1 MIIIITVETG
11 RLPYRASH
19 DVFLAINVTKKLDH
33 NNYKI
38 AINKCSM
45 KRVAQPDEIAKMIMV
60 LRSDRSSYVT
70 GQIIRVDGGMN

>member
-1 MIIIITVETG
+1 
-11 RLPYRASH
+11 
-19 DVFLAINVTKKLDH
+19 
-33 NNYKI
+33 
-38 AINKCSM
+38 M